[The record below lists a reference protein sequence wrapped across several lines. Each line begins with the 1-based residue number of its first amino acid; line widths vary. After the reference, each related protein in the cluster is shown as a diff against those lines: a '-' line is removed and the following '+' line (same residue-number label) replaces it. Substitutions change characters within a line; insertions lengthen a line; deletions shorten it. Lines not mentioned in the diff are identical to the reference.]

1 MPFYRLIRRVIF
13 CPGSQETREVWGVD
27 RPPAALPTVGAP
39 PFTDEDDPL
48 QGDSGPCSALL
59 IMRNGD
65 YVTWHRFFEW
75 LSEATMAGYRLVS
88 GLEKLS
94 PLTTFVIEGP

>member
-13 CPGSQETREVWGVD
+13 RPGSQETREVWGVD

-39 PFTDEDDPL
+39 QFTDEDDPL

-59 IMRNGD
+59 VMRNGD
-65 YVTWHRFFEW
+65 YVTWHLFFEW
-75 LSEATMAGYRLVS
+75 LSEAEAAGYEVVS
-88 GLEKLS
+88 GFKN
-94 PLTTFVIEGP
+94 LTPYSQIVIKGP